1 METAAHSSPLL
12 LSRYPRSL
20 RRRILFLIVGDALL
34 LAFVLSFAA
43 RNPDST
49 VLREMTSIANNAAP
63 VLLAGLGL
71 TGIVFT
77 GAIDLSIGAILA
89 VAGTVF
95 GICYSHGIGPGPS
108 FIACFSAALALS
120 AFNGLLVRLLKVPA
134 IIVTLA
140 GLTFYRGMALI
151 LADSVVADFG
161 GQFSILNEAYRV
173 PGRDYAGAILIVTS
187 LATLL
192 WEWSGRLPRT
202 WLALGNSET
211 SCRLKGWSPGRILQS
226 AFAAGG
232 CFLGLA
238 AVTFVTNLQTIEPTR
253 IARNFELDVI
263 GGVVLGGTN
272 IFGGEG
278 SFLGTLLGGLFLYL
292 VGQTMIYAGISE
304 YWRTAVQGAVIL
316 AVIGIDCALHK
327 KQKRLEELR

>member
-1 METAAHSSPLL
+1 MEARTNGSLIL
-12 LSRYPRSL
+12 LSRYPKSL
-20 RRRILFLIVGDALL
+20 RRRIAFLIVGDLLL

-43 RNPDST
+43 RNPESS
-49 VLREMTSIANNAAP
+49 VLREATSIANNAAP
-63 VLLAGLGL
+63 VLLAGIGL
-71 TGIVFT
+71 TGIVYT

-95 GICYSHGIGPGPS
+95 GICYTNGLGPLPS
-108 FIACFSAALALS
+108 FAACFLTALMLS
-120 AFNGLLVRLLKVPA
+120 MFNGGVVRLLKIPA

-151 LADSVVADFG
+151 LADSVVEDFG
-161 GQFSILNEAYRV
+161 GQFSILNEAYRT
-173 PGRDYAGAILIVTS
+173 PGRDYAGTILVIAVIAA
-187 LATLL
+187 LA
-192 WEWSGRLPRT
+192 WELTGRLPRT
-202 WLALGNSET
+202 WLAMGNSET
-211 SCRLKGWSPGRILQS
+211 ACRLKGLEPGNILTS

-238 AVTFVTNLQTIEPTR
+238 AVTFVTNLQTIEPSR

-292 VGQTMIYAGISE
+292 VGQTMIYAGVSE
-304 YWRTAVQGAVIL
+304 YWRIAVQGAVIL
-316 AVIGIDCALHK
+316 TVIGIDCLLHK
-327 KQKRLEELR
+327 KHKRLGELR